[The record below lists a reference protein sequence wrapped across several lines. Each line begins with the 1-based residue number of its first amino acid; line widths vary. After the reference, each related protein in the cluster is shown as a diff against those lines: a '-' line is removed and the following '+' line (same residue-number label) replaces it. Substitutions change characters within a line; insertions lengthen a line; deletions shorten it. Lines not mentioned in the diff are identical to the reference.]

1 MISVEKVRGC
11 MQSQANWWTFWPES
25 KKAILWSDL
34 TWKNVVSMNILAIL
48 QKTQPKQKLITVP
61 ANLKWFQQIY
71 MHNVYIYIYIYI
83 CICIYIHMYVYICIC
98 MYIYILIYIMRDMHR
113 GGSIIRRIKIIWD
126 MSWCLHM
133 HIISVP
139 TCTCMYR
146 SKHIRIYIHEEG
158 NI

>member
-1 MISVEKVRGC
+1 MISLEKVGGVCKVRLIGGLFGPKARK
-11 MQSQANWWTFWPES
+11 QSYDQIWPERMWFRWTYS
-25 KKAILWSDL
+25 PFYKRLSPNKSSSPSLPTLSDS
-34 TWKNVVSMNILAIL
+34 N
-48 QKTQPKQKLITVP
+48 
-61 ANLKWFQQIY
+61 IY
-71 MHNVYIYIYIYI
+71 MHNVYIFIYVCIYIYMYVYIYIF
-83 CICIYIHMYVYICIC
+83 ICIC

-113 GGSIIRRIKIIWD
+113 GGSIRRRIKIIWD